1 MSAEAAELPTTS
13 YIAEPTAAPKAAV
26 IVVHDWFGLL
36 DHVRRACE
44 SLAGAGFLAVAPDL
58 YDGKATIDPA
68 QAEQLLGGL
77 DEPAAIQM
85 LRSLVATLQT
95 RNGVLRVGAIGFS
108 VGGSMALSIADV
120 GVAAAVAYYGT
131 GEPKDVS
138 RIRCPV
144 LGHFA
149 EEDEWPATT
158 HPGGYVDEYFSKLR
172 GREATPATTSTLER
186 STRLRTRTWR
196 RSLPPP
202 RLRPGSERWSSSAP
216 GCVEGAHSHLQR
228 APQDLVL
235 DAEATK
241 MRIKV

>member
-1 MSAEAAELPTTS
+1 VSAEAAELPTTS

-85 LRSLVATLQT
+85 LRSLVATLKT

-120 GVAAAVAYYGT
+120 GLAAAVAYYGT

-158 HPGGYVDEYFSKLR
+158 RPGGYVDEYFSKLR
-172 GREATPATTSTLER
+172 GREVDARYHLYPGTEHSFANEDVEAFAPSAAAQAWKRTMVFLGA
-186 STRLRTRTWR
+186 RLR
-196 RSLPPP
+196 
-202 RLRPGSERWSSSAP
+202 
-216 GCVEGAHSHLQR
+216 
-228 APQDLVL
+228 
-235 DAEATK
+235 
-241 MRIKV
+241 